1 MYGLAIVR
9 LHIQEPYILLLFT
22 PGLLPCSADLQFI
35 LGPGTKQVDGKH
47 LVE

>member
-9 LHIQEPYILLLFT
+9 LHIQEPYILLLLHLAFFHA
-22 PGLLPCSADLQFI
+22 LLILQFI